1 MPRNKR
7 EITPEAK
14 RAEICAVALERF
26 MAHGYEGTSVG
37 SIAAELGVAQNTIYW
52 YFKTKDDIL
61 AGALEHMTRGLY
73 ARLMASEHQP
83 LLERVSRLLEDASS
97 HHCLFAILQW
107 RLPLSK
113 SLEVWHAAW
122 HAQMQAVFVQRLC
135 TKGVALPQ
143 AELTTAVGMFVA
155 EGIVCHRMPE
165 ALRRQ
170 SIDWLCLAL
179 EGEQVLSVPQAS
191 SALEAHA

>member
-7 EITPEAK
+7 EITPEVK

-26 MAHGYEGTSVG
+26 MALGYEGTTMA
-37 SIAAELGVAQNTIYW
+37 SIASELGVAQNTIYW

-73 ARLMASEHQP
+73 AGLKAHEHRP
-83 LLERVSRLLEDASS
+83 LLERVTQLLDDASS

-107 RLPLSK
+107 RLPISK
-113 SLEVWHAAW
+113 SLEAWHGAW
-122 HAQMQAVFVQRLC
+122 HAQMQQFFVQHLC
-135 TKGVALPQ
+135 QKGLTKPQ

-155 EGIVCHRMPE
+155 EGIVCHRMPD

-170 SIDWLCLAL
+170 SIEWLCMAI
-179 EGEQVLSVPQAS
+179 EGEAVLGMPQAS
-191 SALEAHA
+191 AVLAAHA